1 MATLD
6 TIQLHDGK
14 PANFLDVGGGA
25 SMDKVAAA
33 LDIVLSD
40 PEVNSVFI
48 NILGGIT
55 RCDELA
61 KGILAEKDL
70 AM

>member
-6 TIQLHDGK
+6 TIQLHGGK
-14 PANFLDVGGGA
+14 PANFLDVDGGA

-33 LDIVLSD
+33 LDIILSD
-40 PEVNSVFI
+40 PELNSVFI
-48 NILGGIT
+48 NILGGTT

>member
-1 MATLD
+1 MTTLD
-6 TIQLHDGK
+6 TIQLHGGK

-40 PEVNSVFI
+40 PAVHSVFI

-61 KGILAEKDL
+61 KGILTRKDL